1 MMKMGLMIGE
11 VPEVS
16 PKNKKRAEEYWM
28 YGASASELAKA
39 WDKPVAI
46 AELKTCGNC
55 EYFDNSARTLKALKG
70 KAGQGACKKF
80 KFMCDQA
87 ASCQGW
93 DCDDSFEMDYED

>member
-28 YGASASELAKA
+28 YGASAAELAKA
-39 WDKPVAI
+39 WDKPVSL
-46 AELKTCGNC
+46 AELKTCSNC
-55 EYFDNSARTLKALKG
+55 EYFDNSARTLKALG
-70 KAGQGACKKF
+70 GDADQGACKKF
-80 KFMCDQA
+80 KFMCSQT

-93 DCDDSFEMDYED
+93 DCDDLFEMEDED